1 MNKNEI
7 IMYKKPYRF
16 SKNEYVCDITSLLN
30 MFAPKEFTGRKHYL
44 YKASSLGNMVTYTIR
59 VPGRTIGL
67 LCTDLNNVITHC
79 EIDNCFITTSV
90 YDKLDP
96 FARTTYDRMR
106 YFNHINELLQK
117 AIGRKLIFDE

>member
-30 MFAPKEFTGRKHYL
+30 MFAPKEFTRRHYL

-79 EIDNCFITTSV
+79 EIDNCFIKTSV

-96 FARTTYDRMR
+96 FARTAYDKIK
-106 YFNHINELLQK
+106 YFSHINELLQK
-117 AIGRKLIFDE
+117 SIGCKLIFDE

>member
-16 SKNEYVCDITSLLN
+16 SKNEYICDITSLLD
-30 MFAPKEFTGRKHYL
+30 MFAPKKFTTRHYL
-44 YKASSLGNMVTYTIR
+44 YKASSLGNMVTYAIR

-79 EIDNCFITTSV
+79 EIDNCLIKTSI

-96 FARTTYDRMR
+96 FARITYDKMR
-106 YFNHINELLQK
+106 YFTHINELLQK
-117 AIGRKLIFDE
+117 TIGCKFIFDE

>member
-30 MFAPKEFTGRKHYL
+30 MFTPKGFTGRHYL
-44 YKASSLGNMVTYTIR
+44 YKASSLGNMVTYAIR
-59 VPGRTIGL
+59 VPGCTIGL

-79 EIDNCFITTSV
+79 EIDDCFI
-90 YDKLDP
+90 KDP
-96 FARTTYDRMR
+96 FIRTTYDRTR
-106 YFNHINELLQK
+106 YFTHINELLQK
-117 AIGRKLIFDE
+117 SIGCKLIFDE